1 MDTNMNKKNILNL
14 LDNVELEIL
23 QRNTEYAKEF
33 LDEEGFNTLEELKF
47 AGEYMKKIKFLS
59 KAVANKKQDITLME
73 RALIHLKK
81 AIDENI
87 NQTSDVL
94 ISLLKTK
101 SPKLQYRKLENWSD
115 DEIRDVLADVDL
127 LKLMEELEN
136 LEK

>member
-115 DEIRDVLADVDL
+115 DEIRDVFADVDL

>member
-23 QRNTEYAKEF
+23 QKNTEYAKKF
-33 LDEEGFNTLEELKF
+33 LEEEGFNTLEELKF

-59 KAVANKKQDITLME
+59 KAVANKKQDLTLME
-73 RALIHLKK
+73 KALIHLKK

-87 NQTSDVL
+87 NQTTDVL

-136 LEK
+136 LEE

>member
-23 QRNTEYAKEF
+23 QKNTGYAKEF
-33 LDEEGFNTLEELKF
+33 LEEEGLNTLEELKF
-47 AGEYMKKIKFLS
+47 AEEYMKKIKFLS
-59 KAVANKKQDITLME
+59 KAVANKKQDLTLME
-73 RALIHLKK
+73 KAMIHVKK

-87 NQTSDVL
+87 NQTTDVL
-94 ISLLKTK
+94 VSLLKTK

-136 LEK
+136 LEE

>member
-23 QRNTEYAKEF
+23 QKNTGYAKEF
-33 LDEEGFNTLEELKF
+33 LEEEGLNTLEELKF

-59 KAVANKKQDITLME
+59 KAVANKKQDLTLME
-73 RALIHLKK
+73 KALIHVKK

-87 NQTSDVL
+87 NQTTDVL
-94 ISLLKTK
+94 VSLLKTK

-136 LEK
+136 LEE

>member
-23 QRNTEYAKEF
+23 QKNTEYAKKF
-33 LDEEGFNTLEELKF
+33 LEEEGFNTLEELKF
-47 AGEYMKKIKFLS
+47 AEEYMKKIKFLS
-59 KAVANKKQDITLME
+59 KAVANKKQDLTLME
-73 RALIHLKK
+73 KALIHVKK

-87 NQTSDVL
+87 NQTTDVL
-94 ISLLKTK
+94 ISLLKNK

-136 LEK
+136 LEE